1 MDELKRLVDDR
12 NRKHLAFIIKARD
25 LSLAELYLL
34 TTYGRKVERIEPADY
49 NERWN

>member
-25 LSLAELYLL
+25 LSLKELYLM
-34 TTYGRKVERIEPADY
+34 TTYGRKVEQLEDGDMVV
-49 NERWN
+49 N